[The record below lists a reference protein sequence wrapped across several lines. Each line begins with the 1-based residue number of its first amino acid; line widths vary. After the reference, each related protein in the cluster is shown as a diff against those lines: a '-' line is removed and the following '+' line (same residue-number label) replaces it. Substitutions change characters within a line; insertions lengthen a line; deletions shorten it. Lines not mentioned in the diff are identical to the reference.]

1 MIDLAPA
8 ADRLRAVA
16 RGVTA
21 EDLDGPTPC
30 GDWTVRDL
38 AGHVL
43 GLTLAFRMAADKE
56 VAGAPEQGAQADVV
70 DPGGAWRE
78 RLDDRLDALVA
89 AWRQP
94 DAWEGMAEAGGVTMP
109 AAVMAQVA
117 VDELVLHGWDLASAT
132 QQPYACDP
140 TSLEAVDAFTAAMSE
155 PEQEEGRE
163 GLFGPVVDVP
173 ADASTWHRALG
184 RSGRDPAWTP

>member
-1 MIDLAPA
+1 MLDLAPA
-8 ADRLRAVA
+8 ADQLWAVA
-16 RGVTA
+16 RGITG
-21 EDLDGPTPC
+21 DHFDGPTPC

-56 VAGAPEQGAQADVV
+56 VAGSPDEGVQADVV
-70 DPGGAWRE
+70 DPGGAWRG

-89 AWRQP
+89 AWRRP
-94 DAWEGMAEAGGVTMP
+94 DAWDGMAEAGGVTMP
-109 AAVMAQVA
+109 APAMAQVA

-132 QQPYACDP
+132 GQPYACDAA
-140 TSLEAVDAFTAAMSE
+140 SLDAVDAFTAAMSE
-155 PEQEEGRE
+155 PGEEAGRE
-163 GLFGPVVDVP
+163 GLFGPVVAVP
-173 ADASTWHRALG
+173 ADASRWHRALG